1 MGTKD
6 TDIARHGR
14 RDRLIR
20 ERVHDPYR
28 NRNKL
33 PESTLCPAC
42 HAVFQQ
48 GRWQWLSEGLADPA
62 HTELCP
68 ACRRI
73 QEKVPAGFLT
83 LQGDFFRSH
92 AHEIM
97 KIVRNRE
104 AQERA
109 QRPLKRILGVERQAD
124 GAVVISFT
132 DTHLPRD
139 VGEAIQNACDGE
151 LEIQYTRDAG
161 IVRVTWER

>member
-1 MGTKD
+1 MGAKN
-6 TDIARHGR
+6 TDIARQGR

-28 NRNKL
+28 NKNKL
-33 PESTLCPAC
+33 PEPTLCPTC
-42 HAVFQQ
+42 DAVFQH
-48 GRWQWLSEGLADPA
+48 GRWQWVPEGMAHPA
-62 HTELCP
+62 HQEVCP

-83 LQGDFFRSH
+83 LKGDFFRGH
-92 AHEIM
+92 AGEIM

-109 QRPLKRILGVERQAD
+109 QRPLKRIMDVERQAD

-139 VGEAIQNACDGE
+139 LGEAIQRACDGE
-151 LEIQYTRDAG
+151 LVIQYTREAG